1 MTRLIQIGFTLIEV
15 MVVVAIIGI
24 LTAIAL
30 PAYQRYVVSAQVS
43 EGVTLALAAK
53 IAVTES
59 FATANTFGVKAY
71 AGVGVGVGVGAA
83 SMPTA
88 SLASYA
94 YEFSGGSNVATIS
107 IAGISS
113 LAAPAMGDG
122 RITITYSGPAAAVL
136 GAPLLLTPGS
146 GSIADSGVPSGPMQ
160 PSQAI
165 VWGCGIANEAAL
177 KYLPANCRYVV
188 P

>member
-1 MTRLIQIGFTLIEV
+1 MNRLIQLGFSLIEM

-24 LTAIAL
+24 LAAIAL
-30 PAYQRYVVSAQVS
+30 PTYQRYVVSARVS
-43 EGVTLALAAK
+43 EGVTLATAAK
-53 IAVTES
+53 IAVIES
-59 FATANTFGVKAY
+59 FATANTLGIKAY
-71 AGVGVGVGVGAA
+71 VGTGPA

-94 YEFSGGSNVATIS
+94 YEFAGGSNVATIS
-107 IAGISS
+107 IAGIPS
-113 LAAPAMGDG
+113 LATPAMGDG
-122 RITITYSGPAAAVL
+122 RITITYSGPAATAL

-146 GSIADSGVPSGPMQ
+146 GSITHSGLPSNSMQ
-160 PSQAI
+160 PSQPI
-165 VWGCGIANEAAL
+165 IWSCGIANEAAL